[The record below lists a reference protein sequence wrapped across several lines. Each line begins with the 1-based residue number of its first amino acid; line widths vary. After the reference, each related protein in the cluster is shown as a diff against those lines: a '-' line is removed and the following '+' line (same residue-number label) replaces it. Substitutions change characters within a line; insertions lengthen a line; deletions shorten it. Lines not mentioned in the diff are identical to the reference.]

1 MGRKRR
7 SGRVWERILIAV
19 ALATSLGVAACSGG
33 AVPTLPGN
41 VPSELIP
48 TFPPD
53 DLASGTAACID
64 EPTMA
69 IIDQLRATGA
79 DVPGLLA
86 ANKDALLS
94 GLGDLESADPAT
106 TAWRDA
112 LVAALESGDAD
123 AAAAQ
128 VAILAQGKVTITPC

>member
-1 MGRKRR
+1 MGAMKTNR
-7 SGRVWERILIAV
+7 SILT
-19 ALATSLGVAACSGG
+19 LVAAAAFAFGACQAGAS
-33 AVPTLPGN
+33 AVPTIP
-41 VPSELIP
+41 VAIP

-79 DVPGLLA
+79 DVPAILA

-106 TAWRDA
+106 MAWKTA
-112 LVAALESGDAD
+112 LTGALESGDAD

-128 VAILAQGKVTITPC
+128 VAVLASGDITITPC